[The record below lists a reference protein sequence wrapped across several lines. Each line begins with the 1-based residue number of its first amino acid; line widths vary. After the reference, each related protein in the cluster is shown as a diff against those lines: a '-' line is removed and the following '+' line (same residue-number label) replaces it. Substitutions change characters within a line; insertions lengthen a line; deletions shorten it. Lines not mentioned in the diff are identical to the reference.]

1 MSQGA
6 PLELDG
12 VACRYGAGPLVVH
25 PTSLRLA
32 PRERVCLL
40 GPSGC
45 GKTTLLRAIGGYL
58 PVAAGEIRLAGRA
71 VTRLGPEQR
80 RVGMVFQN
88 YALFPHLSARRN
100 VGFGLDVRGVPRAE
114 RDRRVEAELR
124 RVDLEPA
131 AWDRKPRQLSGGQQQ
146 RVALA
151 RALAIDPAL
160 LLLDEP
166 LANLDRGLREALRA
180 ELKQIQHAAGVA
192 SVWVTHDQD
201 EALMLADRVGLMRA
215 GRLVQLDRPA
225 ALYDRPRT
233 PFVARF
239 VGQANLLPI
248 EARFEGGVTAG
259 GLRWVCAE
267 ATGAAVGA
275 AVGAAIGRPL
285 LLRPEQ
291 LVIGE
296 AAAACATRW
305 AGVIEAVDYLGADAR
320 LTVVVTGAAGPVTLS
335 VRTRSAALDGRGA
348 GDPVEVG
355 VATHTPWVIPDDDAP
370 EADG

>member
-1 MSQGA
+1 MRPDA
-6 PLELDG
+6 ALELDG
-12 VACRYGAGPLVVH
+12 VVCRYGAGPVVVH

-32 PRERVCLL
+32 PHECVCLL

-80 RVGMVFQN
+80 RVGMVFQS

-100 VGFGLDVRGVPRAE
+100 VAFGLEVRGVPREA
-114 RDRRVEAELR
+114 RDRRVERELR
-124 RVDLEPA
+124 RVDLDPS
-131 AWDRKPRQLSGGQQQ
+131 AWDRKPRRLSGGQQQ

-180 ELKQIQHAAGVA
+180 ELKRIQHAAGVA

-215 GRLVQLDRPA
+215 GRLVQLDRPT

-248 EARFEGGVTAG
+248 EARVEGGVVAG
-259 GLRWVCAE
+259 GLRLTCAE
-267 ATGAAVGA
+267 SVGA
-275 AVGAAIGRPL
+275 AVGRPL
-285 LLRPEQ
+285 MLRPEQ
-291 LVIGE
+291 LTVGE

-305 AGVIEAVDYLGADAR
+305 AGVVEAVDYLGADGR
-320 LTVVVTGAAGPVTLS
+320 LTVAVTGADGPVTLS
-335 VRTRSAALDGRGA
+335 VRARSAALDGRRA
-348 GDPVEVG
+348 GDAIEVG
-355 VATHTPWVIPDDDAP
+355 VAPPAPWVIPEDDAP
-370 EADG
+370 EDGG